1 MNQIKKLKRSQRYEV
16 LDLWLRCTML
26 DNPFIE
32 ENFWQKHYDEV
43 RDNYLINS
51 DTYVYLID
59 GVVAGFMCI
68 TDENYIRGL
77 FVDPKFRSNGIG
89 AELVRYAKEIYSM
102 LDVKI
107 YMKSRSMVSFA
118 THMGFVIDGASMHAE
133 TGEIQYNMIWDEN
146 D

>member
-1 MNQIKKLKRSQRYEV
+1 MNQIKKLKKSQRYEV

-32 ENFWQKHYDEV
+32 RNFWEKHYDEV

-51 DTYVYLID
+51 DTYVYLQD
-59 GVVAGFMCI
+59 GSVAGFMCI

-77 FVDPKFRSNGIG
+77 FVDPKFRSRGIG
-89 AELVRYAKEIYSM
+89 AQLVRHAKQLYSM
-102 LDVKI
+102 LDVKVF
-107 YMKSRSMVSFA
+107 MKSRAMVDFA
-118 THMGFVIDGASMHAE
+118 THMGFVIDGAELHKE